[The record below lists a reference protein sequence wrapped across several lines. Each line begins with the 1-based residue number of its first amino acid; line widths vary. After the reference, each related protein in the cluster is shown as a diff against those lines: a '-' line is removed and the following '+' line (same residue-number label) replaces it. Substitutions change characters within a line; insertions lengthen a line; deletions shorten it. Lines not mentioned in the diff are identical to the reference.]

1 MDRSKNFVIGALL
14 CAIIIMSVGYALIS
28 STLTIN
34 ATGKIEAD
42 WDVHFKDNDVT
53 TSFVNASN
61 AKDSDQAEIAP
72 TASGLTA
79 SFTALL
85 EKPGSSATYTF
96 TVENTGTIDAELTSL
111 TGADT
116 ANTAEPNAI
125 KFEVTGMTAKDGAT
139 AGTVIKAG
147 ASATITVKVTW
158 DEAATEIPETKT
170 KTATIKLTFEQA

>member
-42 WDVHFKDNDVT
+42 WDIHFKENDVT

-61 AKDSDQAEIAP
+61 AKDSESTEIKP

-111 TGADT
+111 TGVDE
-116 ANTAEPNAI
+116 ANTADPNAI
-125 KFEVTGMTAKDGAT
+125 KFEVTGMTAKNGGT
-139 AGTVIKAG
+139 AGTIVKAG
-147 ASATITVKVTW
+147 ETATVTVKVSW
-158 DEAATEIPETKT
+158 DEAATEVPEVKT